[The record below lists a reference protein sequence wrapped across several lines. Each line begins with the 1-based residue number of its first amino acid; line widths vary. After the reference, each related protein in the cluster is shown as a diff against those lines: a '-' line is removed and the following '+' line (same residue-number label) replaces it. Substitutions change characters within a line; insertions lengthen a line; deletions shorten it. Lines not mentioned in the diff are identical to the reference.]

1 MVGGDIAVQIL
12 KEIRDE
18 IRALR
23 VDSNGRWNEV
33 RDEIRAMRAETAE
46 RFGVAEAALHD
57 LVDDNRLV
65 IRQMRALSAT
75 EARLEPR
82 VTALE
87 SRVDKPKPK

>member
-1 MVGGDIAVQIL
+1 MVGGDIAMQVL

-33 RDEIRAMRAETAE
+33 RAEIRAMRAETAE

-57 LVDDNRLV
+57 LVDDNRLAV
-65 IRQMRALSAT
+65 QHVRALA
-75 EARLEPR
+75 EAGARLEPR

-87 SRVDKPKPK
+87 SRVNKPKPK

>member
-23 VDSNGRWNEV
+23 VDSKARWNEV
-33 RDEIRAMRAETAE
+33 REEIRAMRAETAE

-57 LVDDNRLV
+57 LVDENRLV
-65 IRQMRALSAT
+65 AHHMRALSEGRRTPRAPSDH
-75 EARLEPR
+75 AREPR
-82 VTALE
+82 
-87 SRVDKPKPK
+87 R